1 MVTDSLLFKACL
13 RRTLC
18 SYAAS
23 FTWSHFCG
31 SREAYLWPPLLEE
44 KHAVWP
50 SAIFH
55 LAGEFEDSVISFLQ
69 LLLRNLR
76 PATGLRT

>member
-1 MVTDSLLFKACL
+1 MVTGSLSSKLLLDGQSCCIL
-13 RRTLC
+13 
-18 SYAAS
+18 
-23 FTWSHFCG
+23 
-31 SREAYLWPPLLEE
+31 YLKPPLWQQGSLPVAPSSRKE
-44 KHAVWP
+44 HAVWP
-50 SAIFH
+50 PSIPH

>member
-1 MVTDSLLFKACL
+1 MAPS
-13 RRTLC
+13 
-18 SYAAS
+18 
-23 FTWSHFCG
+23 
-31 SREAYLWPPLLEE
+31 SRKE
-44 KHAVWP
+44 HAVWP
-50 SAIFH
+50 PSIPH

>member
-1 MVTDSLLFKACL
+1 MASSS
-13 RRTLC
+13 RR
-18 SYAAS
+18 
-23 FTWSHFCG
+23 
-31 SREAYLWPPLLEE
+31 E
-44 KHAVWP
+44 HAVWP
-50 SAIFH
+50 FAIFH